1 METLRKR
8 KISIVFLILQV
19 LISAGLIGIA
29 CYVDFVPTKYVAA
42 IVVVSLFLLAYV
54 IVSQMTDKSYI
65 PGRIL
70 CGLICLFYIG
80 GGYYCINTYSAVEE
94 LAGHDEKIDKISC
107 IVLKDDPAQSIY
119 DAKEYNYGILS
130 VNDRKNTDKA
140 LGELKTVF
148 GQEVKTTEYDDN
160 DTLIDA
166 LYAKEV
172 NVIIINEANRNLIE
186 DYYAT
191 FSDDTRVLNTH
202 SVKTVI
208 EKKEKKLDDITE
220 TPFNVYLS
228 GIDVYGD
235 IETTSRS
242 DVNVIMTVNPNTKE
256 ILLTTTPRDF
266 YVPLSVSNG
275 IPDKLTHAG
284 IHGVDC
290 SVKTLEMLYDI
301 DIDYYVR
308 VNFTSVKKIVDLLGG
323 VKVYSDFDF
332 TSDWGPSFKKGYNKV
347 NGKQALAFCRE
358 RHHFVEGDNQRGR
371 DHQHMIE
378 AILNKAMSADILPNY
393 AKLLKTV
400 SKNFQT
406 NMTTKEIT
414 SLCKMQLD
422 DMSQWTIK
430 YANAKG
436 TGAMKTTFA
445 YQSRKL
451 YVCVPDYS
459 SVEKITKKIKKTLKA
474 TPDDAD
480 GDTSDADQSDSD
492 KSGTGSSST
501 GKPASSK
508 PAVSSAKPTAS
519 SKPAASPK
527 TKTE

>member
-1 METLRKR
+1 MKILLKR
-8 KISIVFLILQV
+8 KLSIAFLVIQV
-19 LISAGLIGIA
+19 LASAALIGIA
-29 CYVDFVPTKYVAA
+29 CYVDFIPTKFVVALIA
-42 IVVVSLFLLAYV
+42 LIIFFLAYEV
-54 IVSQMTDKSYI
+54 FSQMTDKSYVI
-65 PGRIL
+65 GRVL
-70 CGLICLFYIG
+70 CVLTCLFYVG
-80 GGYYCINTYSAVEE
+80 GGYYCINTYSAVDE
-94 LAGHDEKIDKISC
+94 LAGHQEKVDKISC

-119 DAKEYNYGILS
+119 ETKDYKYGILA

-140 LGELKTVF
+140 LDELTGVF
-148 GQEVKTTEYDDN
+148 GQRPGTMEFQDN

-172 NVIIINEANRNLIE
+172 QVIIINEANRNLIE

-191 FSDDTRVLNTH
+191 FSEDTRILKTH

-208 EKKEKKLDDITE
+208 KKEEKLDDITE

-235 IETTSRS
+235 IDQTSRS
-242 DVNVIMTVNPNTKE
+242 DVNVIMTVNPNTKQ
-256 ILLTTTPRDF
+256 ILLTTTPRDY
-266 YVPLSVSNG
+266 YVPLANVSNG

-290 SVKTLEMLYDI
+290 SVSTLEELYKI
-301 DIDYYVR
+301 RIDYYVR
-308 VNFTSVKKIVDLLGG
+308 VNFTSIKKIVDLLGG
-323 VKVYSDFDF
+323 VKVYSDYDF

-358 RHHFVEGDNQRGR
+358 RHHFAEGDYQRGR

-406 NMTTKEIT
+406 NMSTKEIT
-414 SLCKMQLD
+414 ALCKMQLD

-436 TGAMKTTFA
+436 TGAKKTTFA
-445 YQSRKL
+445 YQSRQL

-459 SVEKITKKIKKTLKA
+459 SVEKITKKINKTLKA
-474 TPDDAD
+474 TPEDLEDD
-480 GDTSDADQSDSD
+480 GQKED
-492 KSGTGSSST
+492 KTKT
-501 GKPASSK
+501 
-508 PAVSSAKPTAS
+508 SAKP
-519 SKPAASPK
+519 AAK
-527 TKTE
+527 EE

>member
-1 METLRKR
+1 MTGVQTCALP
-8 KISIVFLILQV
+8 IS
-19 LISAGLIGIA
+19 
-29 CYVDFVPTKYVAA
+29 
-42 IVVVSLFLLAYV
+42 
-54 IVSQMTDKSYI
+54 
-65 PGRIL
+65 
-70 CGLICLFYIG
+70 
-80 GGYYCINTYSAVEE
+80 
-94 LAGHDEKIDKISC
+94 
-107 IVLKDDPAQSIY
+107 
-119 DAKEYNYGILS
+119 
-130 VNDRKNTDKA
+130 
-140 LGELKTVF
+140 
-148 GQEVKTTEYDDN
+148 
-160 DTLIDA
+160 
-166 LYAKEV
+166 KEV

-358 RHHFVEGDNQRGR
+358 RHHFAEGDK
-371 DHQHMIE
+371 D
-378 AILNKAMSADILPNY
+378 
-393 AKLLKTV
+393 
-400 SKNFQT
+400 
-406 NMTTKEIT
+406 
-414 SLCKMQLD
+414 
-422 DMSQWTIK
+422 
-430 YANAKG
+430 
-436 TGAMKTTFA
+436 
-445 YQSRKL
+445 RK
-451 YVCVPDYS
+451 
-459 SVEKITKKIKKTLKA
+459 SV
-474 TPDDAD
+474 
-480 GDTSDADQSDSD
+480 
-492 KSGTGSSST
+492 
-501 GKPASSK
+501 
-508 PAVSSAKPTAS
+508 V
-519 SKPAASPK
+519 
-527 TKTE
+527 